1 MEFND
6 VELLRKYRED
16 KGLTYPQI
24 AKALGFSSISV
35 FHWLKGDRKPSPV
48 ARKLIRQYLEE
59 RL

>member
-6 VELLRKYRED
+6 IELLRKYRKD
-16 KGLTYPQI
+16 HGLTYPQI
-24 AKALGFSSISV
+24 AKVLGFTSISV
-35 FHWLKGDRKPSPV
+35 YHWLKGDREPSPV